1 MENLKSEWVFRRSL
15 TRWNLTVPFI
25 GMFTHA
31 RALSHSWCARLNLF
45 FDVGRT

>member
-25 GMFTHA
+25 GMFTHDFDTLIWP
-31 RALSHSWCARLNLF
+31 LSML
-45 FDVGRT
+45 